1 MSDRPTDPTRLA
13 VRDRR
18 RAPVSSSRHAPR
30 SFAAI
35 AIALLGVIACRPATP
50 GTGIGVVAAPS
61 PEAAQ
66 AGILIMESGGNAID
80 AAVAISFAL
89 GVTEPAMSGLGGQTQ
104 ILLAAPGAEPI
115 LINGTSFAPAATPDG
130 ATAEDITGYRATT
143 VPTTVRALDFAWR
156 RFGSG
161 RVAWADLLAPAIRF
175 AERGFVPGPFRRR
188 VWEDFAKEL
197 AENPAARRFF
207 LLPNGTPPGQQ
218 AFAQPALAAT
228 LRRLAEGGA
237 DEFYNG
243 TIAREIAADMEAN
256 GGWLSLA
263 DLQGLSDPVVLPAL
277 ESGYRGYRVY
287 SAPPPTGGWVVL
299 KVLDLLNG
307 RSPRRLAPGRP
318 ERTVELAEAL
328 RAGHRERRDEPVRD
342 LIDYGPEVRRKL
354 GRSAAVPLGDGDGQ
368 TTHFSV
374 VDPEGM
380 VVAVTASINYGFG
393 AKVAHAALGFLYND
407 YMREFVLGDP
417 DHPYALRPG
426 AMPYSSM
433 SPTVVTRRGRPVL
446 ALGSPGSARIIS
458 AVVQVGELWMDGFA
472 RIEEAV
478 ATPRIHVV
486 PDSALFLEDPAAAD
500 AVALEQA
507 GFVLVAPRADG
518 APGALN
524 PYYGGVHAVAF
535 ERGQWIG
542 AADPRRDGVVRYTRS
557 IGGPVP

>member
-30 SFAAI
+30 SLAAI

-393 AKVAHAALGFLYND
+393 AKVANATLGFLYND